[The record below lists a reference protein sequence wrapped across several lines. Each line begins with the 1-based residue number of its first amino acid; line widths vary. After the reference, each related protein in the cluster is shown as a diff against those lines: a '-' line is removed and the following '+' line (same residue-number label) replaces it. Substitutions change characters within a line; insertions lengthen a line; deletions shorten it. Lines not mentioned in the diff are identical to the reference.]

1 LEANI
6 HTTARKTLI
15 MKLSTLTTLL
25 IILISLSIHAQD
37 GRIDTLL
44 SINEDFEFIFR
55 NNVDSNDVL
64 TLDLMSIKKGEN
76 YVNLVDTTVQ
86 LQHKFY
92 DDLYLEFD
100 GSMIYKYVYD
110 RANSRRYYIYTEDF
124 TMPKGGRIELA
135 YCLYKNVEYPEQA
148 YQLRVEGLAFV
159 QVYID
164 ERGCV
169 TKAKPLTRLGYG
181 LEQELMK
188 AVVKCGCSYEA
199 GKRDGIPIKSVW
211 NIPMRFEL

>member
-1 LEANI
+1 
-6 HTTARKTLI
+6 
-15 MKLSTLTTLL
+15 MKLSTLTILL
-25 IILISLSIHAQD
+25 IILISFPIHAQD

-44 SINEDFEFIFR
+44 SINEDIEFIFR

-64 TLDLMSIKKGEN
+64 TLDLMSTKKGEN
-76 YVNLVDTTVQ
+76 YIILMDTTVQ

-92 DDLYLEFD
+92 TDLYLEFD
-100 GSMIYKYVYD
+100 GSKIYKYVYD
-110 RANSRRYYIYTEDF
+110 RANSRRYYVYTEDF
-124 TMPKGGRIELA
+124 TMPKGGRMELA
-135 YCLYKNVEYPEQA
+135 YCLYKNVEYPEIA
-148 YQLRVEGLAFV
+148 YQLNVEGLAFV

-188 AVVKCGCSYEA
+188 AVLKCGCAYEA
-199 GKRDGIPIKSVW
+199 GKRDGMPIRSVW